1 MRHRLRQLAL
11 LSASPVMVA
20 LVLAAGPGAAVAQPA
35 RAALPASTP
44 AAPMITSSEYQN
56 GVAMNYV
63 GTPGQFTLSD
73 PNNTVT
79 GYDYSFTN
87 GLLGTFVP
95 AGPDGTVTLA
105 ITPYNEFALTLYA
118 AAVNGSNPP
127 SPQSSFVIETKTAAN
142 HTATLAWWKL
152 SAGHGSVANDATGDL
167 HTATLHKDASL
178 SCATSAAPDGYRCTM
193 KVGGQGGQA
202 RTAPAIL
209 PVVGNNAN
217 FSVSAWV
224 NLSACS
230 SSCVAL
236 SADATQ
242 TDEFALSYKRSCR
255 ANGTTGPCWK
265 FSMPAADSAS
275 ATVLAAASP
284 PGSAKLGKWTQLAGV
299 FNATHTTLTLY
310 VNGTQAGQVTGVS
323 PWASVGNGRVRIG
336 NLLPGGSTHD
346 WKGRLS
352 NACVF
357 YGALQASDIT
367 LLHNGDS
374 AHPHN
379 GCAALDALYP

>member
-1 MRHRLRQLAL
+1 MRHGLRRLAL
-11 LSASPVMVA
+11 LSASSVLLA
-20 LVLAAGPGAAVAQPA
+20 LMLGADPAAAGAQPA
-35 RAALPASTP
+35 QPAQPSTTL
-44 AAPMITSSEYQN
+44 AAPVIMSTGPNVYQN
-56 GVAMNYV
+56 GVAKNYV

-73 PNNTVT
+73 PNPVT

-95 AGPDGTVTLA
+95 AGQNGTVTLA

-118 AAVNGSNPP
+118 AAVNGSST

-152 SAGHGSVANDATGDL
+152 SAGHGSVAVDSTGDL

-217 FSVSAWV
+217 FSASAWV
-224 NLSACS
+224 KLSACS

-255 ANGTTGPCWK
+255 
-265 FSMPAADSAS
+265 
-275 ATVLAAASP
+275 
-284 PGSAKLGKWTQLAGV
+284 
-299 FNATHTTLTLY
+299 
-310 VNGTQAGQVTGVS
+310 
-323 PWASVGNGRVRIG
+323 
-336 NLLPGGSTHD
+336 
-346 WKGRLS
+346 
-352 NACVF
+352 
-357 YGALQASDIT
+357 
-367 LLHNGDS
+367 
-374 AHPHN
+374 
-379 GCAALDALYP
+379 